1 MKHLPLLL
9 IIFLLLLCSNIQAQN
24 SLQGEIKDKSTG
36 EAIVGSSV
44 YITELKKGAVS
55 HTDGTYKITN
65 LPAGTFTVEV
75 RNLSYQS
82 VIKKINISGL
92 VTINFV
98 LEISAMQMN
107 EVVVT
112 GASATTQIK
121 ESPVPI
127 AIMSR
132 LQWLQG
138 SSTNLVDAVGK
149 LPGMSQ
155 ISTGVGLSKPIIR
168 GLGFNRVITMHDGI
182 RQEDNQWGEEHA
194 IQIDEYSVDRYE
206 IIRGAGSLMY
216 GSDGLGGVM
225 SLLSPRQPEEGKIIG
240 NILTNYQTNNNMMG
254 ISGMLT
260 GNQKGFVW
268 RGRVSHKNADNYRNK
283 YDGRVFGSNYNETD
297 YNGMIGLSKN
307 WGYSHLYFSSFN
319 QNINIINGTRDAY
332 GNFTK
337 TIRLNDSTEAVIPV
351 SSAELTNRDMNQ
363 DSYQKLSNLKISS
376 NNYVHL
382 GNSSLSFNIGYSQ
395 NHRREYVNVF
405 KPGIPT
411 LYFFLQ
417 TTFYDVRYNLPKFKE
432 WETTVGSNGMYQTM
446 QNRGDESLY
455 PNLNLIDNGLFVF
468 TKKKFDKLTMSGGV
482 RADRRQLAIEKLY
495 VDASGRFQTTPEGS
509 VEERFEGFS
518 KTFSNVTGSI
528 GAVYAVNDNLS
539 IKTNLARGFRAPTV
553 SEISSNGEHA
563 GTFRYEIGNK
573 NQKSEISFQSDI
585 GLTLENRNIFL
596 DIAIFQNR
604 IQNYSYS
611 EKVLNSSGGDSIVNP
626 SVSSVPTFKYT
637 QGNAQLLGGELV
649 LTVNP
654 EHMRW
659 FSFTNA
665 YSVVRAKNLSAKN
678 DSAKYLPFMP
688 APRLLSS
695 VKFTRQKLTKHLT
708 NLYVLVEFEYHQP
721 QNQVLLAYNT
731 ETTTPDYGLLN
742 LSVGTD
748 VVNASHNTLFSL
760 YLTAQNITDIAYQNH
775 QNRLKYLDR
784 NEITGRQGVY
794 NIGRNVSLK
803 LTVPVNIRSYAHHL

>member
-1 MKHLPLLL
+1 MRNQSMKTLL
-9 IIFLLLLCSNIQAQN
+9 ILIYILCSTGGHFLQAQN
-24 SLQGEIKDKSTG
+24 SLSGKVADRNSK
-36 EAIVGSSV
+36 EAIIGASV
-44 YITELKKGAVS
+44 YITELKKGTVV
-55 HTDGTYKITN
+55 HIDGSYKLSNI
-65 LPAGTFTVEV
+65 PSGTFTVEV
-75 RNLSYQS
+75 RSVSYQPAFKK
-82 VIKKINISGL
+82 VIIRGDVKEDF
-92 VTINFV
+92 T
-98 LEISAMQMN
+98 LEVSAMQMN
-107 EVVVT
+107 EVIVT

-225 SLLSPRQPEEGKIIG
+225 SLLSPRQPEEGKITG
-240 NILTNYQTNNNMMG
+240 NILSNYQTNNNMMG

-268 RGRVSHKNADNYRNK
+268 RGRLSHKNADNYRNK

-297 YNGMIGLSKN
+297 YNGMVGINKK
-307 WGYSHLYFSSFN
+307 WGYSHLYFSRFN
-319 QNINIINGTRDAY
+319 QNINIINGTRDAH
-332 GNFTK
+332 GNFTR
-337 TIRLNDSTEAVIPV
+337 TIRVNDSTEAVIPV
-351 SSAELTNRDMNQ
+351 TSTELTNREMNQ
-363 DSYQKLSNLKISS
+363 DSYQKLSNHKISL
-376 NNYVHL
+376 NNYLHL

-405 KPGIPT
+405 KPGVPT

-417 TTFYDVRYNLPKFKE
+417 TTFYDIRYNLPKLKE
-432 WETTVGSNGMYQTM
+432 WETTLGSNGMYQTM
-446 QNRGDESLY
+446 QNRGDESLH
-455 PNLNLIDNGLFVF
+455 PNFHLLDKGLFVF
-468 TKKKFDKLTMSGGV
+468 TKKKFDKLTLSGGV
-482 RADRRQLAIEKLY
+482 RADRRKLAIEKLY
-495 VDASGRFQTTPEGS
+495 VDADGKFQTSPEGS
-509 VEERFEGFS
+509 VEERFEGFN
-518 KTFSNVTGSI
+518 KTFSNVTGSV
-528 GAVYAVNDNLS
+528 GAVYAVNDHLS
-539 IKTNLARGFRAPTV
+539 IKTNIARGFRAPTV
-553 SEISSNGEHA
+553 SEISSSGEHA

-573 NQKSEISFQSDI
+573 NQKSEVSFQSDI
-585 GLTLENRNIFL
+585 GLTLDNRNIFL
-596 DIAIFQNR
+596 DVAIFQNR

-611 EKVLNSSGGDSIVNP
+611 EKVLNRQGGDSIINP
-626 SVSSVPTFKYT
+626 SLNPVPTFKYT
-637 QGNAQLLGGELV
+637 QGNAQLLGGEVV
-649 LTVNP
+649 LTINP
-654 EHMRW
+654 EHIRW

-678 DSAKYLPFMP
+678 DSARYLPFMP

-695 VKFTRQKLTKHLT
+695 VKFTKQKLTKHLT
-708 NLYVLVEFEYHQP
+708 NLYFLAEFEYHQP
-721 QNQVLLAYNT
+721 QKQVLLAYHT
-731 ETTTPDYGLLN
+731 ETITPDYGLLN
-742 LSVGTD
+742 LSIGAD
-748 VVNASHNTLFSL
+748 VVNASRNTLFSL
-760 YLTAQNITDIAYQNH
+760 YLTAQNLTDVAYQNH

-784 NEITGRQGVY
+784 NLVTSRQGVY
-794 NIGRNVSLK
+794 NIGRNIGVK
-803 LTVPVNIRSYAHHL
+803 LMIPLNLR